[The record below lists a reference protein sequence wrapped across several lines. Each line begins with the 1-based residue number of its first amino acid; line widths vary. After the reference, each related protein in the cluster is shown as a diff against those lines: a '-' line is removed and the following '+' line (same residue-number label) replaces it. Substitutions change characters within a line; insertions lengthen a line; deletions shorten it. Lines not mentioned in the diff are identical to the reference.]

1 MADERFKNLGEDNCF
16 KELLERIRDI
26 RFSEKVFYRQLL
38 DLFATSVDYKK
49 DSGEAKRFFTTV
61 RNKLHFSI
69 HYQTPTE
76 LGDNEEVKVITKRGL
91 FYEYYRDKE
100 IEKFENLEDLTK
112 EFLKGFKLLMPF
124 YLKTKEI

>member
-49 DSGEAKRFFTTV
+49 DSGGAKRFFTTV
-61 RNKLHFSI
+61 
-69 HYQTPTE
+69 
-76 LGDNEEVKVITKRGL
+76 
-91 FYEYYRDKE
+91 
-100 IEKFENLEDLTK
+100 
-112 EFLKGFKLLMPF
+112 
-124 YLKTKEI
+124 